1 MPTRVCIVQPL
12 VPRYRVPVF
21 ERLSSTPGF
30 EVELWADLSGHIGS
44 LSGITA
50 SERIRLVPAP
60 YREQRGIVWQPSILA
75 AMRQNF
81 DVVLLSWNVRSPHL
95 FLSLAL
101 KRRPAVILWGHGFG
115 THHERFGGWLRRR
128 TASMAEACLFYGP
141 SGLKRAIDSGMSPD
155 RLFVAPNAIDQA
167 PIQLAAERWTDS
179 VRRGEFLKRAGFR
192 GGPLM
197 LFLSRLEPEKRPEL
211 AIEALA
217 LVRERVPTAQLA
229 FIGDGSCLPSL
240 RQQVSTLGLGDHVQF
255 LGQLHDEDL
264 IAPWALSADVLV
276 HPGALGLTIFHAFGY
291 GLPVVTTDAMHLQ
304 MPEVEALEPGQN
316 GLTYRHGDVAALAEA
331 CSKLMLDR
339 ELRGRLS
346 ACARDTVLSKGGR
359 NVASMVAG
367 MVHAIRSVQR
377 SGRIS

>member
-1 MPTRVCIVQPL
+1 

-21 ERLSSTPGF
+21 ERLSSTPGL
-30 EVELWADLSGHIGS
+30 EVEIWADLSGRIGS

-50 SERIRLVPAP
+50 SERIHLVHAP
-60 YREQRGIVWQPSILA
+60 YRERRGIVWQPSILG
-75 AMRQNF
+75 AMRRNF

-141 SGLKRAIDSGMSPD
+141 SGRERAIENGMPPD

-167 PIQLAAERWTDS
+167 PIQAAADRWSDP
-179 VRRGEFLKRAGFR
+179 VRRRQFLDKASFG

-217 LVRERVPTAQLA
+217 LVRKRVPTAELA

-240 RQQVSTLGLGDHVQF
+240 KERVNALGLGHHVRF

-291 GLPVVTTDAMHLQ
+291 GLPVITTDAMRLQ
-304 MPEVEALEPGQN
+304 MPEVEALEPGRN
-316 GLTYRHGDVAALAEA
+316 GLTYRHGDVADLADA
-331 CSKLMLDR
+331 CGKVMLDR
-339 ELRGRLS
+339 QLRERLS
-346 ACARDTVLSKGGR
+346 RCARDTVLSKGGR
-359 NVASMVAG
+359 NVASMVSG
-367 MVHAIRSVQR
+367 MVHAIQSVER
-377 SGRIS
+377 PGRVP